1 MKYHAKYTP
10 MMMILPLLA
19 ACSGGDGSGSAQA
32 PQLETA
38 VATQSIAQP
47 AVAVQPLTDFGI
59 WSKRMMVDAIS
70 PVVAGPGDLSQVW
83 TGADGHP
90 ANVVV
95 QAPRTAG
102 KPTVS
107 ISPPA
112 ADANATPIFQAA
124 IAQLRKAGGGI
135 LKVAPGE
142 YHFKTSNTEQ
152 PGLGHMLLSKLTDV
166 DIQAGGA
173 NLIFEGALDAIIVQ
187 DSQRVRIEGAEI
199 HDARVLSGTGRMRTV
214 DGVLRL
220 ELDKALPVGMTIN
233 WVQPMNEG
241 TTRSWPQI
249 QSRAIIDPSAA
260 QPTRIDDRTFVSPLF
275 KTLKNG
281 QYVAVKFSYYGNRA
295 IYIRDSFSGVN
306 GDIIIDGVH
315 IGSIGGMGIGIRTRG
330 RGFAIQNS
338 TIAADDGKPYSTN
351 YDGIHVAAA
360 AGDILIRQNSFSH
373 AGDDDLNLRSV
384 IHKATNVSNEA
395 VTLSNEARLIRV
407 GDEIAF
413 FTSTG
418 EYIGRR
424 KIKSAPPI
432 GTSDTV
438 TFGLEAGEP
447 INEAVYARDINITP
461 RRFAVVNNT
470 LADNAGRGML
480 IQVPNGLIQG
490 NVIRDQPRTAI
501 RLLTSFDPWLEG
513 AGAIN
518 VRVTGNTIDSGG
530 AELGFSYTTG
540 IIMAM
545 GEVLSGKVAPNVH
558 NGPIMIDNNKFT
570 APRAACVAIYS
581 TQGLVQQNNVCGGT

>member
-1 MKYHAKYTP
+1 

-19 ACSGGDGSGSAQA
+19 ACSGGDGSGSAKA

-59 WSKRMMVDAIS
+59 WSKRMMVDTIS
-70 PVVAGPGDLSQVW
+70 PIVAGPGDLSQVW
-83 TGADGHP
+83 TGADGRP

-107 ISPPA
+107 LSPPA
-112 ADANATPIFQAA
+112 AGINATPIFQAA
-124 IAQLRKAGGGI
+124 IVQLRKSGGGI

-152 PGLGHMLLSKLTDV
+152 PGLGHVLLSKLTDV
-166 DIQAGGA
+166 DIQADGA
-173 NLIFEGALDAIIVQ
+173 DFIFEAATDAIFVQ
-187 DSQRVRIEGAEI
+187 DSQRVRIKGAKI

-220 ELDKALPVGMTIN
+220 ELDKPLRAGVTIN

-241 TTRSWPQI
+241 ATRSWPQI
-249 QSRAIIDPSAA
+249 QSRAIIDPAAA
-260 QPTRIDDRTFVSPLF
+260 QPTRIDDRTFTSPLF
-275 KTLKNG
+275 KLLKDG

-295 IYIRDSFSGVN
+295 IYIRDSASGVN
-306 GDIIIDGVH
+306 EDIIIDGVH

-338 TIAADDGKPYSTN
+338 TIAADEGKPYSTN
-351 YDGIHVAAA
+351 FDGIHVAAA

-418 EYIGRR
+418 EYLGRR

-490 NVIRDQPRTAI
+490 NVIRGQPRTAI